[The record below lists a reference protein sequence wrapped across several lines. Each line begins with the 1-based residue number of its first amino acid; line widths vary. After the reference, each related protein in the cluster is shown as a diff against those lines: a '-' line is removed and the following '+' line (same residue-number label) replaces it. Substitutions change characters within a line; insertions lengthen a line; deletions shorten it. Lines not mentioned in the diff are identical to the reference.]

1 VPKAVVKC
9 RPNLVIPSTQGLY
22 LDVKTSVGWFSLS
35 DPVLRPVL
43 CPILTQHI
51 ENRLFSFW
59 VKIRLKIGFKVLTHV
74 KNQLGEPE
82 SKKKIQ
88 EKRELDGFSHE
99 NSDLVLKVINKFG
112 SLVPLFL
119 LRMGLLLLLA
129 PLVLCLT
136 WGRYSSPLAITLF
149 FSYFYCSSSIILLL
163 LFIATTYHCSY
174 SFPLAVTLLNS
185 LAF

>member
-59 VKIRLKIGFKVLTHV
+59 VKIRLKIGFKVLTQHIENRLFSFWVKIRLKIGFKVLTHV

-82 SKKKIQ
+82 SKKK
-88 EKRELDGFSHE
+88 
-99 NSDLVLKVINKFG
+99 NSRKERTRWVF
-112 SLVPLFL
+112 
-119 LRMGLLLLLA
+119 
-129 PLVLCLT
+129 T
-136 WGRYSSPLAITLF
+136 
-149 FSYFYCSSSIILLL
+149 
-163 LFIATTYHCSY
+163 
-174 SFPLAVTLLNS
+174 
-185 LAF
+185 

>member
-82 SKKKIQ
+82 SKKK
-88 EKRELDGFSHE
+88 
-99 NSDLVLKVINKFG
+99 NSRKERTRWVF
-112 SLVPLFL
+112 
-119 LRMGLLLLLA
+119 
-129 PLVLCLT
+129 T
-136 WGRYSSPLAITLF
+136 
-149 FSYFYCSSSIILLL
+149 
-163 LFIATTYHCSY
+163 
-174 SFPLAVTLLNS
+174 
-185 LAF
+185 

>member
-1 VPKAVVKC
+1 MMVIYLLRNCPKNPWLSVSIFDNWPAMMQNSSDTLDKYDPQFQALCFGDTSFKCMVKPQVESITKRKVPKAVVKC

-82 SKKKIQ
+82 SKKK
-88 EKRELDGFSHE
+88 
-99 NSDLVLKVINKFG
+99 NSRKERTRWVF
-112 SLVPLFL
+112 
-119 LRMGLLLLLA
+119 
-129 PLVLCLT
+129 T
-136 WGRYSSPLAITLF
+136 
-149 FSYFYCSSSIILLL
+149 
-163 LFIATTYHCSY
+163 
-174 SFPLAVTLLNS
+174 
-185 LAF
+185 